1 MNKRDKALARLM
13 ELPSD
18 FTYREA
24 VAVLAHLGFREVK
37 GGKTGGSRIRFQH
50 DDGEQFRMHRPHPD
64 DVLKGY
70 VVAEL
75 AALAMRRS
83 GDGD

>member
-1 MNKRDKALARLM
+1 M
-13 ELPSD
+13 
-18 FTYREA
+18 
-24 VAVLAHLGFREVK
+24 LAHLGFHEVK
-37 GGKTGGSRIRFQH
+37 GGKTGGSRVRFQH

>member
-1 MNKRDKALARLM
+1 MNKCYKALARLM

-37 GGKTGGSRIRFQH
+37 SGEIGG
-50 DDGEQFRMHRPHPD
+50 GESLHAAVATLMHARD
-64 DVLKGY
+64 TFG
-70 VVAEL
+70 L
-75 AALAMRRS
+75 AFEKM
-83 GDGD
+83 